1 MALEEELPEEDPVEL
16 GELDDDD
23 VEEELL
29 ELEPDESEDFE
40 DVESEDLALDESELD
55 ELAFALVLLSDS
67 ERLSVR

>member
-29 ELEPDESEDFE
+29 ELDESEDFE